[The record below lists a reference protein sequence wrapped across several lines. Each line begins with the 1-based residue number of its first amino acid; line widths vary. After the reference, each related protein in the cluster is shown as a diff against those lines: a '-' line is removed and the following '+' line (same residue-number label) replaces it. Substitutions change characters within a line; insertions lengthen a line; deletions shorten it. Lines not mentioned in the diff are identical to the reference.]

1 MENKTNEITGK
12 DSEINILKSIVNE
25 KEAQFDELAKMVEVS
40 QAQLTLLKEE
50 NEKNISLLISK
61 ESSITEFKGDLEK
74 QLSLKE
80 QVIYSKI
87 IFSFW
92 FKFFQG

>member
-1 MENKTNEITGK
+1 MDNKTNELTGK

-50 NEKNISLLISK
+50 NEKNISLLMSK
-61 ESSITEFKGDLEK
+61 ESSISEFKGDLEK
-74 QLSLKE
+74 QVLLKE
-80 QVIYSKI
+80 QVIYLNNF
-87 IFSFW
+87 FSSF
-92 FKFFQG
+92 

>member
-12 DSEINILKSIVNE
+12 DSEINILKSIVND

-50 NEKNISLLISK
+50 NEKNISLLMSK
-61 ESSITEFKGDLEK
+61 ESSISEFKEDLEK

-80 QVIYSKI
+80 QVINFFKN
-87 IFSFW
+87 FCFW
-92 FKFFQG
+92 FKFFRE